1 MTLSS
6 RSARPL
12 GRRRAGLLL
21 SALICTPL
29 LLAGGPGVAAA
40 ADSEVVARI
49 GSLGTPARIALEAGR
64 LYVADSERGAV
75 AVYDTD
81 GVRVGTLPGVGQP
94 LGVAVRT
101 QTLPDQDGDG
111 VPDSEDNCS
120 AVYNPSKWDRG
131 GVSSADPD
139 GRGDACAC
147 GDVSDDGQISLV
159 DFALIRKFVAS
170 GGRVLPTRFFAA
182 GKCDV
187 TGDYRCSLA
196 DFAFVRK
203 AIAAGSGSALGQSCT
218 GLPELASSPDG
229 DSSAT
234 WVWVADELNGAVHVF
249 RNGEPTGY
257 LGTGSGEFA
266 KPNGVAATASTV
278 YVVDSALNRVAMYG
292 WDGVQTGVFG
302 SWGYGGGQFD
312 FPTDVVVN
320 ESAEEVYVADFFN
333 ERIAVFDLAGA
344 WLRNLAAPDNDAGD
358 PIFLRPSGLGL
369 DTQGSLYVVDGA
381 LACVVVMDGAGALI
395 DVFGYRSGTGYWTG
409 ELMVPVDAASDGTR
423 VYVTSSKDGRV
434 DVFEVSP

>member
-1 MTLSS
+1 MTLRS
-6 RSARPL
+6 RSIRPP
-12 GRRRAGLLL
+12 GKRRAALLL
-21 SALICTPL
+21 SVLIFTPL

-81 GVRVGTLPGVGQP
+81 GVRVGTLPGVGRP

-101 QTLPDQDGDG
+101 QALPDLDGDG

-131 GVSSADPD
+131 GLSSPDPD
-139 GRGDACAC
+139 GRGDACEC
-147 GDVSDDGQISLV
+147 GDASDDGRVSLV
-159 DFALIRKFVAS
+159 DFVQIRKFVAS
-170 GGRVLPTRFFAA
+170 GGTILPTRFFAA

-187 TGDYRCSLA
+187 SGDQRCSLA
-196 DFAFVRK
+196 DFVLIRRAV
-203 AIAAGSGSALGQSCT
+203 AAGSDSGLTRSCS
-218 GLPELASSPDG
+218 GLPELASPPDG

-234 WVWVADELNGAVHVF
+234 WVWVADESTGAVHVF
-249 RNGEPTGY
+249 RDGAPAGY
-257 LGTGSGEFA
+257 LGAGPGEFV
-266 KPNGVAATASTV
+266 KPNGVAATASAV
-278 YVVDSALNRVAMYG
+278 YVVDSAQHRVATYG

-302 SWGYGGGQFD
+302 SWGFGNGQFD

-320 ESAEEVYVADFFN
+320 ESAGEVYVADFFN
-333 ERIAVFDLAGA
+333 ERIAVFDLAGT
-344 WLRNLAAPDNDAGD
+344 WLRNLAAPNNDAGD
-358 PIFLRPSGLGL
+358 PIFYRPSGLGL
-369 DTQGSLYVVDGA
+369 DTQGRLYVVDGA

-395 DVFGYRSGTGYWTG
+395 DVFGYRTGTGYWTG
-409 ELMVPVDAASDGTR
+409 EMMVPVDAASDGTR